1 MLGKEH
7 HMTRRWWKRTW
18 IPSFFHL
25 STTIKTCS
33 SPIIDPSRDQF
44 FFFFLFK
51 LFTQSDF
58 ISRLRTI
65 KFLSLLNHTPKTC
78 WISSLEHWIFPLC
91 SMLLVIGGN
100 QGQLERGGIRL
111 EQWKWKG
118 INALFIKVLMIGGK
132 NVLIAWGLLLD

>member
-33 SPIIDPSRDQF
+33 SPIIDLSRDQF
-44 FFFFLFK
+44 FSFFFLNYS
-51 LFTQSDF
+51 LNLISSPNSQQSNSSPCW
-58 ISRLRTI
+58 I
-65 KFLSLLNHTPKTC
+65 TPKTC
-78 WISSLEHWIFPLC
+78 WISFLEHWIFPLC